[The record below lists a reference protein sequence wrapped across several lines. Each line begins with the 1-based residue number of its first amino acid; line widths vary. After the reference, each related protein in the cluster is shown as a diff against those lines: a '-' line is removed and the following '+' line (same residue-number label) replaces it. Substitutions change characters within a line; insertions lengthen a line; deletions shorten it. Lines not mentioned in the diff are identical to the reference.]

1 MDRPNPIPP
10 DVDPA
15 HQAQG
20 DSVRATWA
28 DAPPVERPSLR
39 REPPPRP
46 PPTPATDDVL
56 RLRLAD
62 ELDYARRM
70 LENMG
75 DALSSDSGVVM
86 RHMVQLQSVDII
98 GQMLGHVAAVIRS
111 SNPDEAVTKI
121 GMCELKARLQRRTY
135 L

>member
-20 DSVRATWA
+20 DSVRATWGNA
-28 DAPPVERPSLR
+28 QPAERPSLR

-46 PPTPATDDVL
+46 PPMPDTGDVL

-70 LENMG
+70 LESMG
-75 DALSSDSGVVM
+75 DALSSDSAVVM

-111 SNPDEAVTKI
+111 SDPDDAVKQI
-121 GMCELKARLQRRTY
+121 GMAELKARLQRRS
-135 L
+135 LL

>member
-20 DSVRATWA
+20 DSVRATWGNA
-28 DAPPVERPSLR
+28 LPAERPSLR

-46 PPTPATDDVL
+46 PPPPDTGDVL

-70 LENMG
+70 LESMG
-75 DALSSDSGVVM
+75 DALSSDTAVVV

-111 SNPDEAVTKI
+111 SDPDDAVKQI
-121 GMCELKARLQRRTY
+121 GMAELKARLQRRTF